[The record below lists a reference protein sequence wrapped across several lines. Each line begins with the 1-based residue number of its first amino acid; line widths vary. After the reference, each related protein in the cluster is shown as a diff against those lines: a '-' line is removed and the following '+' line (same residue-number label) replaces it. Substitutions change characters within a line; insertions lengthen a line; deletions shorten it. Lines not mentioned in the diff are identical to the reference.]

1 MGKGLAIFG
10 LLLIIVG
17 ILPIILPMIGMG
29 QYVMYFSLNT
39 YIQGFSYS
47 LALTPEI
54 VLTEMMLILLGVGI
68 LFLIIGAL
76 R

>member
-17 ILPIILPMIGMG
+17 ILPIILPMVGFA
-29 QYVMYFSLNT
+29 QYVVYFSLSYYGIPFT
-39 YIQGFSYS
+39 YS
-47 LALTPEI
+47 LMLAGYPF
-54 VLTEMMLILLGVGI
+54 TEMMLILLGVGF